1 MQLQLTTTQAAASS
15 YFLLFDKDE
24 LVITDALLHNLLSLA
39 KHSGL
44 KRLLSFQIGQRRADG
59 GYEWT
64 NTHKVKHE
72 YLLVETLNL
81 SVWQTHLNA
90 YVNIKSSKCQ
100 STQTAAYFFLTS
112 CCLCDA
118 FEVPLQN
125 SSNSHGS
132 YIHKIL
138 QTHVINATSRQ
149 YNICAWCQNLLDPL
163 LGNIRFPA
171 TNQKYIFSFTSTF
184 PLFWALLSVSQ

>member
-39 KHSGL
+39 KHSDL

-81 SVWQTHLNA
+81 SV
-90 YVNIKSSKCQ
+90 
-100 STQTAAYFFLTS
+100 
-112 CCLCDA
+112 
-118 FEVPLQN
+118 
-125 SSNSHGS
+125 
-132 YIHKIL
+132 
-138 QTHVINATSRQ
+138 
-149 YNICAWCQNLLDPL
+149 
-163 LGNIRFPA
+163 
-171 TNQKYIFSFTSTF
+171 
-184 PLFWALLSVSQ
+184 

>member
-1 MQLQLTTTQAAASS
+1 MTTIRHQPLINKNKKKGGVLCGQLLYKGKPSTFAKAVEEVHLIKSFILMQLQLTTTQAAASS

-81 SVWQTHLNA
+81 SV
-90 YVNIKSSKCQ
+90 
-100 STQTAAYFFLTS
+100 
-112 CCLCDA
+112 
-118 FEVPLQN
+118 
-125 SSNSHGS
+125 
-132 YIHKIL
+132 
-138 QTHVINATSRQ
+138 
-149 YNICAWCQNLLDPL
+149 
-163 LGNIRFPA
+163 
-171 TNQKYIFSFTSTF
+171 
-184 PLFWALLSVSQ
+184 